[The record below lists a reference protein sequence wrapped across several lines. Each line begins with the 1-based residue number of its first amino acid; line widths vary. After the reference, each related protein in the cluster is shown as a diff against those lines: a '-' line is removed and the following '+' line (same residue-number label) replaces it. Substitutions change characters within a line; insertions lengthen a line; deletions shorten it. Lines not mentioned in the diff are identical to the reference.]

1 MAEIDRWWNLH
12 PDLLYQITEHLYF
25 YDDYIR
31 LRLVCKEWNSK
42 LSSIP
47 HHKRNP
53 WLLLPG
59 TTHDSSLNHILD
71 KEQIYHVM
79 FPDFDI
85 NDNLIY
91 GSGYGWLITVVISN
105 GAIRMLNPFTKSHLD
120 LPPIST
126 FPDVVRYHRDWWHV
140 GEYVLVELSDGS
152 IYTIDAISFH
162 KYEIWKIVIS
172 SPPDNEDF
180 MAVAIYGE
188 CGNLAVCKLNDKR
201 WTDIPMEEISPLFQ
215 DVIFFQDK
223 IYAVDF
229 DTNLYE
235 FDKKVIMDELGK
247 KPRPQLVPLL
257 TSIGGICEPPPPA
270 KLATHYNCSMNKYVI
285 GCVDGSLLMIVKHDD
300 WAMKMLHICN
310 KFDVFK
316 LTKNSKEW
324 SRIHSLEDYAVM
336 IGYNSSVQMFPGKS
350 PYCKANHIYYT
361 DNQVVLHTPGEP
373 SLQDMGILNLEDT
386 KTNKILP
393 NVEWVCPP
401 TWLLP

>member
-1 MAEIDRWWNLH
+1 MAEIDRWSNLH
-12 PDLLYQITEHLYF
+12 PDLLYQITEHLYS
-25 YDDYIR
+25 YHDYIR

-47 HHKRNP
+47 NHKRNP

-59 TTHDSSLNHILD
+59 TTHDSSLSHILE

-85 NDNLIY
+85 NDNLIR
-91 GSGYGWLITVVISN
+91 GSCHGWLITVVISE
-105 GAIRMLNPFTKSHLD
+105 GAIRMLNPFTKTHID
-120 LPPIST
+120 LPPVST
-126 FPDVVRYHRDWWHV
+126 FSDVVRYHPDRHGD
-140 GEYVLVELSDGS
+140 EYVLVDLYNDV
-152 IYTIDAISFH
+152 IYNLDAISFH
-162 KYEIWKIVIS
+162 KYEIQKIVIS
-172 SPPDNEDF
+172 SPPNNDDF
-180 MAVAIYGE
+180 MAVAIYKE
-188 CGNLAVCKLNDKR
+188 CGKLAVCKLNDKR
-201 WTDIPMEEISPLFQ
+201 WTHIPTEQMLTFFQ

-223 IYAVDF
+223 IYALDD
-229 DTNLYE
+229 DTSLYE

-257 TSIGGICEPPPPA
+257 TSIGGMCEAPPPA
-270 KLATHYNCSMNKYVI
+270 KLTMYYTCSMNKYVI
-285 GCVDGSLLMIVKHDD
+285 GCVDGSLLMIVKHND
-300 WAMKMLHICN
+300 WAMEMLHVCN

-316 LTKNSKEW
+316 LNKNSKEW
-324 SRIHSLEDYAVM
+324 SRMHSLEDYAVM

-350 PYCKANHIYYT
+350 PYCKRNHIYYT
-361 DNQVVLHTPGEP
+361 DNQVVLHTLGKP

-386 KTNKILP
+386 NTNEILP